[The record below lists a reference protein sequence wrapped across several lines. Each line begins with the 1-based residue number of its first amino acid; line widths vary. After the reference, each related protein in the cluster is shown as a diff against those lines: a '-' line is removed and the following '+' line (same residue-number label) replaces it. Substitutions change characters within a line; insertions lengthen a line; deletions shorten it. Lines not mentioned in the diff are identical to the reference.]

1 MEKINFNFE
10 APQDPY
16 VEVYDPE
23 DKLVMRTNDDIK
35 FLYLCCQIND
45 AHAEGYYV
53 VVPDEMKKIRENNPD
68 AETVKHEITP
78 HGRCRVG
85 NSNMFH
91 VHGDLLRKLI

>member
-35 FLYLCCQIND
+35 LLYLCCQ
-45 AHAEGYYV
+45 
-53 VVPDEMKKIRENNPD
+53 RE
-68 AETVKHEITP
+68 
-78 HGRCRVG
+78 
-85 NSNMFH
+85 
-91 VHGDLLRKLI
+91 